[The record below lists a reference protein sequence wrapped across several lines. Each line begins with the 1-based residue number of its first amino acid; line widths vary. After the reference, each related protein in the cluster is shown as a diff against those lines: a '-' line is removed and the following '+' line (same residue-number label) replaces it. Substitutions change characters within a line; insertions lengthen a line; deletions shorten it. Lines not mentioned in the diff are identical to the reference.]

1 MLGNTIKESTLR
13 QLVKVLLEDKELGPA
28 LIKVNP
34 VVDPS
39 AALTDPSNLNYVP
52 DSTVELKVA
61 LNSMASEVPQD
72 NVPKIYK
79 SIKQAIEDAA
89 ADEKGKPDMKK
100 EKTSVEETVRNIVKK
115 LIEENL
121 VSEAL
126 PVPPPRMKLPE
137 RLPVPDPEE
146 ELKQKGLTAAQKKDL
161 RSKLAHAT
169 PAVNPAGVKPTTYA
183 AGASGAKAPETN
195 RFTASPA
202 DIRNIAS
209 LDKSEDAES
218 EEDNG
223 KKNVTGLASGTFS
236 EFNENVIEKLYGDKF
251 SGESGVK
258 QFIEKLF
265 NPSKKGE
272 TVENPYTL
280 TVIEFLKQAKIPGTN
295 AFKFLNPNS
304 TTGQLNLDSLSPT
317 RNLDPTID
325 GTMNQMQK
333 LYYTRLER
341 PNLTALAFK
350 EKQLAGAMKGKT
362 KADVDPSGIE
372 SSIEK
377 AKKKSGDAIKT
388 LIKDDPDGYLSLV
401 SDLVHLFAKDLAK
414 ANDVSNKRKLSLSV
428 IDFFKTPQLEVI
440 LKSKQFK
447 DWFSKGQ
454 KSYEEISSE
463 KEDNSSKKE
472 SKIFDNFLQKALN
485 EGTLSQDDIKVL
497 KLNPKM
503 VLELDIFQ
511 KYLLEQN

>member
-13 QLVKVLLEDKELGPA
+13 QIVKVLLEDKALGPA

-52 DSTVELKVA
+52 DSAVELKVA
-61 LNSMASEVPQD
+61 LNSMASEIPQD

-89 ADEKGKPDMKK
+89 ADEKGKSDMKK

-115 LIEENL
+115 IIEENI
-121 VSEAL
+121 VAEAL

-146 ELKQKGLTAAQKKDL
+146 ELKQKGLTAAQKADL
-161 RSKLAHAT
+161 RSKLAHST
-169 PAVNPAGVKPTTYA
+169 PVTNPAGVVPKKYDP
-183 AGASGAKAPETN
+183 GASGTKAPQTN
-195 RFTASPA
+195 PFAASDA
-202 DIRNIAS
+202 DKRNVAS
-209 LDKSEDAES
+209 LDKSDVDTDGGG
-218 EEDNG
+218 EEE

-265 NPSKKGE
+265 NPTKKGE

-295 AFKFLNPNS
+295 AFKFLNPDS
-304 TTGQLNLDSLSPT
+304 TTGQLNLDSLSPA

-325 GTMNQMQK
+325 GTMSQLQK

-377 AKKKSGDAIKT
+377 AKKKSGDAIKA
-388 LIKDDPDGYLSLV
+388 LVKDDPEGYLALV

-414 ANDVSNKRKLSLSV
+414 ANDVTNRRKLSLDV
-428 IDFFKTPQLEVI
+428 IDFFKSPQLEIV

-454 KSYEEISSE
+454 KSYEETASE
-463 KEDNSSKKE
+463 KEDKKE

-485 EGTLSQDDIKVL
+485 EGALSHSDIKVL